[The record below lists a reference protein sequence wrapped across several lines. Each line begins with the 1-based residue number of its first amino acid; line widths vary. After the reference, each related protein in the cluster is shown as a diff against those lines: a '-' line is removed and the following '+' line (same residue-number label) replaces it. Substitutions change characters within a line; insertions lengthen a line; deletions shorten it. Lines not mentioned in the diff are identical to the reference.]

1 MGIKIIDIF
10 KGRDKKLMLD
20 LYLQTRILY
29 YLYENYNRGQPL
41 MLQQSLYDEDYF

>member
-20 LYLQTRILY
+20 LYLQTRRLEAQNTR
-29 YLYENYNRGQPL
+29 LGL
-41 MLQQSLYDEDYF
+41 L